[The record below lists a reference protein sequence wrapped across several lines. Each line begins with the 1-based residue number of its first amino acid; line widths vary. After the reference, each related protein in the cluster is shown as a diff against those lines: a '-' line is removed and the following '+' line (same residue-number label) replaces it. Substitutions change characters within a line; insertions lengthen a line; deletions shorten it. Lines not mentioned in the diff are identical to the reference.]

1 MIEELKNKGYIVN
14 EATGLDWSYHK
25 GNKEVHV
32 AGQGSVLNEMA
43 KSIPSGVEYM
53 IIRDFKDEKEYEFSV
68 IVKEDDK
75 YYFVTDSPG
84 TIKE

>member
-1 MIEELKNKGYIVN
+1 MIEELKNRGYIVN

-32 AGQGSVLNEMA
+32 AGKGSVLNEMA
-43 KSIPSGVEYM
+43 ELFPNDTEYM
-53 IIRDFKDEKEYEFSV
+53 IIRDYKDDNEYEFSV